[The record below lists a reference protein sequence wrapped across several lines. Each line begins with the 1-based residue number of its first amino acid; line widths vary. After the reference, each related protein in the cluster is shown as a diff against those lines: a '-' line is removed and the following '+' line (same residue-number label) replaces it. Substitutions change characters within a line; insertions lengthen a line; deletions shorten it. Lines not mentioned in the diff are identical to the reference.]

1 MPGDDKKIS
10 DKELSQWIKQVEA
23 KPPMRNRAER
33 RPKVPDKK
41 AAQPSPPPDE
51 QHSSQSP
58 DSEAPATD

>member
-41 AAQPSPPPDE
+41 AAQPSPPPDD
-51 QHSSQSP
+51 QHLP
-58 DSEAPATD
+58 ENHDSAVPGTD